1 MSNNFQEA
9 LKIIRTTAKEEVDK
23 GSAFAKLCKIFFEN
37 DDIQKQQFSKVW
49 FYGDW
54 AKEYPKFSKTDI
66 GIDLVAKIT
75 NEESFCAI
83 QCKCYESHYSIK
95 KEDIDSFISA
105 SSNNI
110 FSRIIL
116 IDTSA
121 CDIGPN
127 AKSVIENLDK
137 TYQRIQNS
145 ELEQTRIDWLTYI
158 KEKRVVLNKK
168 KKPLDHQIEAVEAAE
183 EYFNKSDRGKLIMAC
198 GTGKTFTSLKIAEKI
213 TNVKSLI
220 LYMVPSLALMS
231 QSIREWKN
239 DSSKEFSAFS
249 ACSDPKV
256 GKKKPGNDEIIIN
269 LSDLAFPAT
278 TNPKKL
284 SEQVANADK
293 NNMTVIFSTYQSID
307 VISKAQKEHKLPSF
321 DLIICDEAHR
331 TTGATL
337 TGEDES
343 HFVKIHDDENIKGKK
358 RMYMTATP
366 KIFGDKAKK
375 KADEGEA
382 ELASMDDEA
391 TYGKT
396 FFFRGFNWA
405 VSNNLL
411 TDYKVVILAI
421 DEERVGTNIQKSL
434 EEGTELKLDDATKI
448 IGCYKAL
455 AKVGFEISKIDKKKT
470 NPIKRALAFS
480 QNIEI
485 SKIFEKEFK
494 NVITEYSA
502 NENIDDK
509 YKVDLEVEVKHIDGT
524 FNADLRND
532 RLNWI
537 KENTEKNH
545 CRILTNV
552 RCMSEGVD
560 VPTLDAIIFLHPRK
574 SQIDVVQSVGRVM
587 RKAEGKDMGYVIIP
601 VAVAPGVA
609 PERALDDN
617 ERYEVVWQ
625 ILNALRAHDDSLD
638 NTINRIRLGE
648 DISDKIEIIGLE
660 PELDAITAE
669 VKDIKSKSKTQKEDE
684 KVIGIS
690 NSNKEVTND
699 PASEQMVFNIG
710 DLSQG
715 IKAKIVEKC
724 GTRDYWENWAAD
736 IAKIAKIHISR
747 INSIVLNSKSK
758 ERKIFLNFLKEI
770 RDDLNPE
777 ISENDAV
784 EMLAQHIIT
793 KPVFD
798 SFFKDNDFTK
808 DNAVSAAMEGILSK
822 IYDKNID
829 VETKS
834 LNRFYESVKKRTL
847 GIRSSSAK
855 TTLINELYERFFK
868 NAFPLTTAKLG
879 IVYTPVEVVDFILN
893 SVNDVLAEEFKK
905 SFNDKNVHI
914 LDPFTG
920 TGTFITRLIQS
931 GLIKKDNLSYKY
943 KNEIHANEIVLLAYY
958 IAGINIE
965 SVYQEII
972 KENQYQKFDGIVLTD
987 TFQLYEQERDMIADL
1002 LPDNS
1007 NKRKNQKNKPIT
1019 VIIGNPPYSA
1029 RQSSVNDDA
1038 QNVNYPNLDK
1048 RIEETYVLESKAT
1061 RITDLYDSYIRAFR
1075 WASDRLTNDGV
1086 IGFVTGSSWINRSF
1100 ADGLR
1105 KSFSEEFQSIYIIN
1119 LRGDIRK
1126 NMLSKGMAAEGENI
1140 FHSGSMTGIAISIL
1154 VKNSKLKTNNIFYYD
1169 IGENKK
1175 TNEKLNNLRNLASI
1189 KNIIKSNNFKVIKP
1203 NIYNDWIDQ
1212 RDIFKDNFIVLG
1224 DKKNKNTNSIF
1235 NNYSMGVGTSR
1246 DAWCYNYSSKKVEE
1260 NIKKII
1266 KNYNKE
1272 VDAKKNFKSAEKDP
1286 KLIKWSSSLVSH
1298 LENKKKIIYDKKHI
1312 AKATFRPFNKSYLF
1326 REPLLI
1332 HRMGQM
1338 QNIFPSETVK
1348 NKAIGVT
1355 GVGFRSE
1362 FSVIMVDSI
1371 PDTNFIEASQFFPLN
1386 LYFDKS
1392 IEGGLFKSNNDNS
1405 EYFSTDGVSDYAF
1418 NYFKSFYGNKKI
1430 SKEDLFYYIYAVLH
1444 SEHYREKYKN
1454 NFDKELPRIPAVKS
1468 YDDFIQFYKI
1478 GRMLSDIHLNY
1489 ENQEN
1494 YKITI
1499 EENNLNLKKTNK
1511 KLFYKVERMKF
1522 LGKGKDLDISKI
1534 QYNKNI
1540 LIKDIPIEAY
1550 KYRINAKPAIEWVMD
1565 RQSIRVDSET
1575 GFENDANDYANE
1587 TMKNPAYPLELL
1599 QKIINVSVQTL
1610 KFIKELPTLKI

>member
-183 EYFNKSDRGKLIMAC
+183 EYFKKSDRGKLIMAC

-213 TNVKSLI
+213 TNAKSLI

-239 DSSKEFSAFS
+239 DSSQEFSAFS

-382 ELASMDDEA
+382 ELASMDDEV

-552 RCMSEGVD
+552 RCLSEGVD

-617 ERYEVVWQ
+617 ERYAVVWQ
-625 ILNALRAHDDSLD
+625 ILNALRAHDDTLD

-648 DISDKIEIIGLE
+648 EISDKIEIIGLE

-669 VKDIKSKSKTQKEDE
+669 VKDIKSKSKTQKDDE
-684 KVIGIS
+684 KIIGIS

-699 PASEQMVFNIG
+699 PASEQMVFDIG
-710 DLSQG
+710 DLSQA

-808 DNAVSAAMEGILSK
+808 DNAVSMAMEEILSK
-822 IYDKNID
+822 IYDKNII
-829 VETKS
+829 VETKN
-834 LNRFYESVKKRTL
+834 LNRFYESVKKRTQS
-847 GIRSSSAK
+847 IRSSSAK

-868 NAFPLTTAKLG
+868 NAFPLTTVKLG

-893 SVNDVLAEEFKK
+893 SVNDILLEEFKK
-905 SFNDKNVHI
+905 SLNDKNVHI

-972 KENQYQKFDGIVLTD
+972 KENQYQKFNGIVLTD
-987 TFQLYEQERDMIADL
+987 TFQLYEQERDLIADL

-1019 VIIGNPPYSA
+1019 VIVGNPPYSA
-1029 RQSSVNDDA
+1029 RQDSANDDS
-1038 QNVNYPNLDK
+1038 QNVKYPNLEK
-1048 RIEETYVLESKAT
+1048 RIQDTYAYNSNAT
-1061 RITDLYDSYIRAFR
+1061 QKKDLYDSYIKAFR
-1075 WASDRLTNDGV
+1075 WASDRIGKDGV
-1086 IGFVTGSSWINRSF
+1086 IGFVTGASWIDRGF

-1105 KSFSEEFQSIYIIN
+1105 KVFSDEFQSLYIIN

-1126 NMLSKGMAAEGENI
+1126 GVLSRGAAGEGDNV
-1140 FHSGSMTGIAISIL
+1140 FGSASMTGIAISIL
-1154 VKNSKLKTNNIFYYD
+1154 VKNSKSKNNNILYYD
-1169 IGENKK
+1169 IGDNKSRK
-1175 TNEKLNNLRNLASI
+1175 EKLNNLREFVST
-1189 KNIIKSNNFKVIKP
+1189 KNILRLNKFKIIKP
-1203 NIYNDWIDQ
+1203 NSFNDWINQRISTDQ
-1212 RDIFKDNFIVLG
+1212 TILIG
-1224 DKKNKNTNSIF
+1224 DKKHNKNTIF
-1235 NNYSMGVGTSR
+1235 INYTLGINTNR
-1246 DAWCYNYSSKKVEE
+1246 DSWAYNYS
-1260 NIKKII
+1260 IKKLESNIQKLI
-1266 KNYNKE
+1266 NNYNKE
-1272 VDAKKNFKSAEKDP
+1272 LKSNKTFINAEKDP
-1286 KLIKWSSSLVSH
+1286 KLIKWDSSL
-1298 LENKKKIIYDKKHI
+1298 ENHFSNKVRLKYNSDYITDSLY
-1312 AKATFRPFNKSYLF
+1312 RPFTKSYLYMDPF
-1326 REPLLI
+1326 LVA
-1332 HRMGQM
+1332 RMGQIE
-1338 QNIFPSETVK
+1338 NIFPNSKLK
-1348 NKAIGVT
+1348 NRLIGVT

-1362 FSVIMVDSI
+1362 FSVLMVDKI
-1371 PDTNFIEASQFFPLN
+1371 PNLNFFEVGQFFPLK
-1386 LYFDKS
+1386 LYFKKS
-1392 IEGGLFKSNNDNS
+1392 MEGGLFNSINDKDKYDS
-1405 EYFSTDGVSDYAF
+1405 KDAISDYASD
-1418 NYFKSFYGNKKI
+1418 YFKNIYMKKI
-1430 SKEDLFYYIYAVLH
+1430 TKEQIFYYIYGILH
-1444 SEHYREKYKN
+1444 SEEYRDKFKN
-1454 NFDKELPRIPAVKS
+1454 NLDKELPRIPAVRSFEDFMSFSKS
-1468 YDDFIQFYKI
+1468 GKK
-1478 GRMLSDIHLNY
+1478 LADIHVEY
-1489 ENQEN
+1489 ENMEP
-1494 YKITI
+1494 YKLTI
-1499 EENNLNLKKTNK
+1499 EENNLNIKKADKN
-1511 KLFYKVERMKF
+1511 LFYRVEKMKF
-1522 LGKGKDLDISKI
+1522 IGKGENLDKSKI

-1540 LIKDIPIEAY
+1540 VIKDIPIEAY
-1550 KYRINAKPAIEWVMD
+1550 NYKINAKSAIESVME
-1565 RQSIRVDSET
+1565 RQCVKIDSDT
-1575 GFENDANDYANE
+1575 GIQDDANDYANL

-1599 QKIINVSVQTL
+1599 QKVINVSVQTL
-1610 KFIKELPTLKI
+1610 KIIKALPTLKI